1 MSKALDNLKN
11 AVSNAGDYI
20 DALEVE
26 LEDLDQ
32 YTDLFDDVD
41 EARDIKDYYDEMSG
55 LFNDTYDAESA
66 KALAEACEW
75 QGWDDVADV
84 EEAAGELQQYRELG
98 DFDDVQEAVHNSGT
112 EDELTRLRD
121 RIVELE
127 AQAARGVALEDQRIA
142 ALTVLG
148 GKDQVQVDIDLIA
161 SAERAY
167 ENGLS
172 DGILAQ
178 AVVTGEQGIV
188 DPETLT
194 DE

>member
-1 MSKALDNLKN
+1 MSRALDNLKN

-32 YTDLFDDVD
+32 YTDLFDDVH
-41 EARDIKDYYDEMSG
+41 EARDIKDYYEELSNIFD
-55 LFNDTYDAESA
+55 DAYDAERA
-66 KALAEACEW
+66 KDVSEAAGYA
-75 QGWDDVADV
+75 GWDDPSDID
-84 EEAAGELQQYRELG
+84 EAAEELDQYRRLGSIDELRE
-98 DFDDVQEAVHNSGT
+98 VNK
-112 EDELTRLRD
+112 DELTLLRD

-148 GKDQVQVDIDLIA
+148 GKDQVQADIDQIA

-178 AVVTGEQGIV
+178 AVVSGEQGVV

-194 DE
+194 DDEA